1 MVMERL
7 FRLMAEK
14 KASDLFVSVGSP
26 INIKINGV
34 AIPVNQQKL
43 DAAAV
48 EALVREILSER
59 QWNEFVER
67 RE

>member
-7 FRLMAEK
+7 FKLMADK
-14 KASDLFVSVGSP
+14 KASDLFLSVGSP

-43 DAAAV
+43 DPSGV
-48 EALVREILSER
+48 EALSREVLS
-59 QWNEFVER
+59 
-67 RE
+67 